1 MAPLVI
7 RRSGLPDQYS
17 SLITVIH
24 GTFADWSHQ
33 PPPQLTLPRREMNTC
48 WYLAACLDIV
58 LGLSVVQTTCPDIGT
73 ETNQRVLDHTLVTK
87 NEPSLLL
94 PHHGPP
100 VRQLTLSTA
109 MQIYGHQNP
118 LWKGRNRTC
127 PLHIRHLRLMSIY
140 VPPRAN
146 FPRPAQLPR
155 LSQHQ
160 LPLPTFKVSLP
171 LPCEHTR
178 RKLRRI
184 YSHIPWPQGF
194 KDATPLRPL

>member
-1 MAPLVI
+1 MLNLPQTIRPPFHCFPTSLPRRIERKVLEMAPLVI
-7 RRSGLPDQYS
+7 RRSRLPDQYS

-58 LGLSVVQTTCPDIGT
+58 LGLSVAQTTCLDIGT

-109 MQIYGHQNP
+109 MQIYGH
-118 LWKGRNRTC
+118 
-127 PLHIRHLRLMSIY
+127 
-140 VPPRAN
+140 
-146 FPRPAQLPR
+146 
-155 LSQHQ
+155 
-160 LPLPTFKVSLP
+160 
-171 LPCEHTR
+171 
-178 RKLRRI
+178 
-184 YSHIPWPQGF
+184 
-194 KDATPLRPL
+194 